1 MSSLRR
7 ITVGIALLASVML
20 TPVRGASVRSQPVPS
35 FEEIIQNLKATNTG
49 LKSFEVEQIIDVRV
63 WFLRFRVVATMYA
76 ARPAR
81 YRVIV
86 REGPWLLRRL
96 GTVFEHVGAPED
108 LLVLYAPQAIEYTD
122 RGGRPLLRVAVRKED
137 PAANPPAGEML
148 VDPARWL
155 VEEMQ
160 LHYSWGDV
168 LAEYVY
174 GRVEEYVLPVRV
186 PVRIPRYGIE
196 AVATFQNYRLNVPIP
211 EWVFS
216 VTSR

>member
-20 TPVRGASVRSQPVPS
+20 APVSGASLRSQPARS
-35 FEEIIQNLKATNTG
+35 FEEIIHNLKATNAG

-122 RGGRPLLRVAVRKED
+122 RGGRPLLRVTVRKED

-148 VDPARWL
+148 DRR
-155 VEEMQ
+155 
-160 LHYSWGDV
+160 
-168 LAEYVY
+168 
-174 GRVEEYVLPVRV
+174 GRVRAASQSRSLRYTAQGDEGYLRVEGASPRGGIWSQPFWVLEN
-186 PVRIPRYGIE
+186 PR
-196 AVATFQNYRLNVPIP
+196 
-211 EWVFS
+211 
-216 VTSR
+216 

>member
-1 MSSLRR
+1 M
-7 ITVGIALLASVML
+7 
-20 TPVRGASVRSQPVPS
+20 Q
-35 FEEIIQNLKATNTG
+35 
-49 LKSFEVEQIIDVRV
+49 V

-81 YRVIV
+81 YRVII
-86 REGPWLLRRL
+86 REGPWLVRRL